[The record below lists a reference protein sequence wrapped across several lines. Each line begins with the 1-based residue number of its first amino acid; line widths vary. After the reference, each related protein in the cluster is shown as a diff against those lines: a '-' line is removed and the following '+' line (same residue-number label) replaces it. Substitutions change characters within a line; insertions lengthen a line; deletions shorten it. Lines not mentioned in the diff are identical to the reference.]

1 MMTKIEFNRKKEVFG
16 LCIANLASGIF
27 GGIPATAAL
36 ARTALNIKSG
46 ANHRTSAVINA
57 IFVGLISIFF

>member
-1 MMTKIEFNRKKEVFG
+1 MNAG
-16 LCIANLASGIF
+16 LWFTQLTAWQVMAVGLANVASGLA

-46 ANHRTSAVINA
+46 ATSRALNA
-57 IFVGLISIFF
+57 GSDVFSITTS